1 MAKLIGTVGHVD
13 HGKTRL
19 IEALTGINADRLP
32 EERDRGMTIEI
43 GFAYID
49 LPEVGRVSIV
59 DVPGHERFLSNM
71 LVGALGVDVALLCIA
86 ADAGVMPQ
94 TREHFQVLTLL
105 PVERLIVVLTRS
117 DLVETDF
124 LELMRSEASA
134 FLSGTRF
141 EGSPVVAVSAVTGE
155 GLDDLRSELT
165 TIFTAHQSERQGP
178 WYLPIDRVFS
188 KVGQGVIVTGTVM
201 QGQVRVGETAMLQP
215 SGLEAKV
222 RGMQRHD
229 SNSETAEYGM
239 RVALQL
245 GGAKVTEVERGMVI
259 GAPGATF
266 ATRCFDGVLTQVG
279 DLKHGQRV
287 RVHIGSD
294 EVIAR
299 AFLSDASPEIV
310 QFRLERQSA
319 AAIDQPFIV
328 RNYSPPELLGG
339 GKVAVPVARSRR
351 KCEIGTTA
359 SGGSDVERILDI
371 VGRQPAGVL
380 NEELCRLL
388 GRTPQ
393 QLGDALEKLKSTGA
407 LRSFA
412 GLWLDSAG
420 YVKTSEQL
428 GDALAKLHAAH
439 PTRGGHPKEV
449 VARAAGLKIDGKPL
463 NRLFAE
469 LAEQGLI
476 RIQGADVALADYKL
490 QLTPRQDELLARVE
504 SHLDQSGLAV
514 PSLEDISKALV
525 VPRQAVEEITRI
537 GLEAQRLV
545 RISPDLWYTNAQI
558 AKVISVV
565 KGLPQPF
572 AANEFRDAT
581 GTSRRYAIP
590 LLEHLDSIGTTTR
603 KGDVRY
609 VNKDSN

>member
-43 GFAYID
+43 GFAFVD

-105 PVERLIVVLTRS
+105 PVEQLIVVLTRS
-117 DLVETDF
+117 DLVEPDF
-124 LELMRSEASA
+124 LELMRSEAGT
-134 FLSGTRF
+134 FLAGSRF
-141 EGSPVVAVSAVTGE
+141 EGSPVVAVSAVTGA
-155 GLDDLRSELT
+155 GLDELRSELT
-165 TIFTAHQSERQGP
+165 HLFAAHQSERQGP

-188 KVGQGVIVTGTVM
+188 KVGQGVIVTGTLM
-201 QGQVRVGETAMLQP
+201 QGQVRVGEAAVLQP
-215 SGLEAKV
+215 SGLEVKV
-222 RGMQRHD
+222 RGMERHD
-229 SNSETAEYGM
+229 ANSETAEYGM

-245 GGAKVTEVERGMVI
+245 GGAKVTEVDRGMVV

-266 ATRCFDGVLTQVG
+266 ATACFDGVLTQVSE
-279 DLKHGQRV
+279 LKHGQRV

-299 AFLSDASPEIV
+299 AFLSDVSPEIV

-319 AAIDQPFIV
+319 AAVDQPFIV

-351 KCEIGTTA
+351 KGEIGTTA
-359 SGGSDVERILDI
+359 SGGSDEERILDI

-393 QLGDALEKLKSTGA
+393 QLGDSLEKLKSSGA

-412 GLWLDSAG
+412 GLWLDAG
-420 YVKTSEQL
+420 GYANTSQKL
-428 GDALAKLHAAH
+428 RDALATLHGKH

-449 VARAAGLKIDGKPL
+449 VMRAAGLSVEGKPVH
-463 NRLFAE
+463 RLFAE
-469 LAEQGLI
+469 LAEEGLI
-476 RIQGADVALADYKL
+476 RLQGADVALADFKL

-558 AKVISVV
+558 AKVVGVV
-565 KGLPQPF
+565 HGLQQPF

-590 LLEHLDSIGTTTR
+590 LLEHLDSIGITTR
-603 KGDVRY
+603 KGDVRF
-609 VNKDSN
+609 VNREPG